1 MSVTRALA
9 AAAIELSIKDI
20 PADVQSAGCRHLLD
34 GVGTALAA
42 TRTGASIP
50 ALRVA
55 QKLGGAPTVRL
66 FRSEVSPSH
75 VAGFGM
81 AAAVHALDFDDTH
94 ARALIHP
101 TTVVLPAA
109 LSVGREIGS
118 SGAEILEA
126 AIVGYEIG
134 CRLGAASPFGFHA
147 AGVHATSAVGVVA
160 AAAVTAKLLSL
171 PLPAFSNA
179 LSIAASIAGGL
190 LESLGTGTKQL
201 HPAFAV
207 SNGILAAQ
215 LASAGA
221 DGADT
226 ALEGKHGLYSTH
238 SQRAAHPEGAT
249 NGFGT
254 RWEVTQISIKPY
266 PCCQLMHSSLDAAA
280 KARTELRSAP
290 TDITRIDVHAH
301 PDSLSIV
308 GKTDAPRDPND
319 AKFSLAWTVAAL
331 LIEGAVTIDTF
342 TPEMLIRDDITALAG
357 RVTAHEARDSDVAAS
372 SGAQVILHA
381 GAGQTAEGRVPCS
394 KGTPELPLTLA
405 ELREKFYAN
414 CGGASESAVHAAD
427 WILALHEQGTVEELV
442 ALTELLL
449 AG

>member
-9 AAAIELSIKDI
+9 AAAVELSLDDI
-20 PADVQSAGCRHLLD
+20 PADVRSAGCRHMLD

-42 TRTGASIP
+42 IRTGAATP
-50 ALRVA
+50 ALQVA
-55 QKLGGAPTVRL
+55 QVMGGASRVGL
-66 FRSEVSPSH
+66 LGSDVLPSH
-75 VAGFGM
+75 TAAFGM

-109 LSVGREIGS
+109 LAIGRAVGL
-118 SGAEILEA
+118 SGFAVLEA
-126 AIVGYEIG
+126 ALVGYEVG

-160 AAAVTAKLLSL
+160 AAAVTAKLLAL
-171 PLPAFSNA
+171 PVAEFSNA
-179 LSIAASIAGGL
+179 LSIAASVAGGL

-207 SNGILAAQ
+207 LNGILAAQ
-215 LASAGA
+215 LAEAGA
-221 DGADT
+221 DGAET
-226 ALEGKHGLYSTH
+226 ALEGEQGLFATH
-238 SQRAAHPEGAT
+238 SQREAHLACVT
-249 NGFGT
+249 DGFGT

-266 PCCQLMHSSLDAAA
+266 PCCQLMHSSLDASALARVELKAA
-280 KARTELRSAP
+280 A
-290 TDITRIDVHAH
+290 TDITRIEVSAH

-308 GKTDAPRDPND
+308 GKTDTPRGPND

-331 LIEGAVTIDTF
+331 LIDGAVTIDTF
-342 TPEMLIRDDITALAG
+342 TSEMLARDDIAALAR
-357 RVTAHEARDSDVAAS
+357 RVVTYKMPATQVAAS
-372 SGAQVILHA
+372 SGAKVILRTP
-381 GAGQTAEGRVPCS
+381 GGSAEGEVPCS
-394 KGTPELPLTLA
+394 KGTPECPLALD

-414 CGGASESAVHAAD
+414 CGGVSESAVRAAD
-427 WILALHEQGTVEELV
+427 WMLALHEQGKVD
-442 ALTELLL
+442 ELLKLTDDVL